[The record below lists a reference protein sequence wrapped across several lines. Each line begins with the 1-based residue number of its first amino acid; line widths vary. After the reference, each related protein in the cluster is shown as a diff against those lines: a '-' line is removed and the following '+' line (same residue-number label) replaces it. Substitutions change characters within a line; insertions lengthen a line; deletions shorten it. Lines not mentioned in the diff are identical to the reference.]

1 MAELKTKATDK
12 NVEEFLN
19 GIENDKRRQDSFA
32 VLKLMKEVTG
42 MEPRMWGDTMVGFGS
57 YHYKYATGREGDAMI
72 TGFSPRKQNLTL
84 YIMGGFDQYDR
95 LMDKLGKFK
104 TGKACLYVNKL
115 EDIDVET
122 LRELVRQSVDYMTI
136 TYPVS
141 N

>member
-12 NVEEFLN
+12 NVESFLK
-19 GIENDKRRQDSFA
+19 GIENEKRRQDSFA

-57 YHYKYATGREGDAMI
+57 YHYNYATGREGDAMI

-122 LRELVRQSVDYMTI
+122 LSELVRQSVAYMTK

-141 N
+141 S